1 MRAKSIIFV
10 ASAVGLAAAFAWL
23 GQWQL
28 RRADESTALERRF
41 AAFAAGPPLVALP
54 DAAAAGDLRY
64 RTVALHGK
72 YLAEP
77 QVLLDNMTDAGVAGY
92 HVLTPFMAAA
102 DGVVLVNRGFVP
114 ALPSRSDLPDVAV
127 ATDERTVHGRID
139 MFPKPALRLAGR
151 DDGEDRAVRVLSFPD
166 AEDLERVLGM
176 PVAPYQILLDAAEP
190 DGFVRAWAPSGVGA
204 ERNLAYAGQWF
215 ALSVAT
221 LVAALVWLLKSRV
234 RERGR

>member
-1 MRAKSIIFV
+1 MNAGGGVWTLQDLADYGVIERQPTSFTYRDARITCAALPS
-10 ASAVGLAAAFAWL
+10 SGGLVLAQALQILERFAL
-23 GQWQL
+23 RTLSPVDRDHLVVEAL
-28 RRADESTALERRF
+28 RRGYQDRARYL
-41 AAFAAGPPLVALP
+41 
-54 DAAAAGDLRY
+54 GD
-64 RTVALHGK
+64 
-72 YLAEP
+72 P
-77 QVLLDNMTDAGVAGY
+77 
-92 HVLTPFMAAA
+92 
-102 DGVVLVNRGFVP
+102 GFVP
-114 ALPSRSDLPDVAV
+114 ALPSRSELPDVAV